1 MNRPCLSSVIFVVFL
16 LLSTIAS
23 SNETSIRLAAEDSWP
38 PFADAAGEGLSHRL
52 IAKAFALEGI
62 EVDTLVVPYNRGLI
76 LTEQGKVNA
85 VFNVAMQQN
94 TRERF
99 LFGEEPLFVA
109 TASFYQLSRKAPV
122 AADKWSLP
130 EDTRVGIVRGYEY
143 GDEFDS
149 LPNMVLKIV
158 DNQYQLINLLLTDK
172 VDAVVMYD
180 RVAAQFLDTMGVNS
194 EVRAVIANHS
204 SELFVAFDK
213 NNPNSPALAGA
224 LDKGLKQLKAS
235 GEYHSLIPGVTSA
248 PQGLRKTAGG
258 VN

>member
-109 TASFYQLSRKAPV
+109 TASFYQLSRKATL

-130 EDTRVGIVRGYEY
+130 KDTRVGIVRGYEY

-235 GEYHSLIPGVTSA
+235 GEYHSLIAGVTSA